1 VSKSDQEHTTTE
13 PTIVAEEEL
22 RIPELCST
30 PPQMFYVQAEE
41 PHFVLKTVCGPQVVE
56 LTQAVSHES
65 GAPQAPDE
73 AVSVTGLARGGKESV

>member
-1 VSKSDQEHTTTE
+1 
-13 PTIVAEEEL
+13 
-22 RIPELCST
+22 
-30 PPQMFYVQAEE
+30 MFYVQAEE